1 MCAHAG
7 DEYVS
12 SGLSEHSSD
21 RLQPSS
27 KPQLVPLTTKETESE
42 DTDGISDSGSNLL
55 TPSASESNLGD
66 GKPITLQKSVNA
78 GVADTRKEVCVHVHV
93 LIVNCLLYYSQD

>member
-27 KPQLVPLTTKETESE
+27 KPQQVPLTTKETDNEV
-42 DTDGISDSGSNLL
+42 TDGDSGSGSELL
-55 TPSASESNLGD
+55 TPSASDSNLGD
-66 GKPITLQKSVNA
+66 GKPITLQKSMNA
-78 GVADTRKEVCVHVHV
+78 SVADTRDQVCVHVHV
-93 LIVNCLLYYSQD
+93 LMVKCLC

>member
-27 KPQLVPLTTKETESE
+27 KLLTTKETDNEV
-42 DTDGISDSGSNLL
+42 TDGGSGSELL
-55 TPSASESNLGD
+55 TPSASDSNLAD
-66 GKPITLQKSVNA
+66 GKPITLQKSVNVS
-78 GVADTRKEVCVHVHV
+78 VADARELMYMCW
-93 LIVNCLLYYSQD
+93 